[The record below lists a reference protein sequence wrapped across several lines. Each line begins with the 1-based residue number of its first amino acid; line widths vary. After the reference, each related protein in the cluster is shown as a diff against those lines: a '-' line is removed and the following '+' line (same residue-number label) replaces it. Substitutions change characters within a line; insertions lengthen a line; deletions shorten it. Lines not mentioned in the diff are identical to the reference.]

1 MASDISKL
9 LGKRIRHLRAVK
21 GLTQSELAEECELS
35 DNFIALLERGKNSPS
50 IFTLEK
56 LARALQVS
64 LAELFAFDKT
74 IERSFTLQR
83 DKREKA
89 IRKLLKGKT
98 DDDVHLIAKVVEFI
112 RQNRKRRV

>member
-1 MASDISKL
+1 MASEISKL
-9 LGKRIRHLRAVK
+9 LGKRIRHLRSVK

-35 DNFIALLERGKNSPS
+35 DNFIALLERGRNSPS

-56 LARALQVS
+56 LARAFRVS
-64 LAELFAFDKT
+64 MEELFAFDKT

-89 IRKLLKGKT
+89 IRKLLKGKN
-98 DDDVHLIAKVVEFI
+98 DNDVRLIAKVVELI
-112 RQNRKRRV
+112 RKN

>member
-9 LGKRIRHLRAVK
+9 LGKRIQHLRMVK

-35 DNFIALLERGKNSPS
+35 DNFIGLLERGKNSPS

-56 LARALQVS
+56 LARALHVS
-64 LAELFAFDKT
+64 MAELFAFDKT
-74 IERSFTLQR
+74 SENSIILQR

-89 IRKLLKGKT
+89 IRKLLRAKN
-98 DDDVHLIAKVVEFI
+98 DDDLQLIAKVTELI
-112 RQNRKRRV
+112 RKSRK